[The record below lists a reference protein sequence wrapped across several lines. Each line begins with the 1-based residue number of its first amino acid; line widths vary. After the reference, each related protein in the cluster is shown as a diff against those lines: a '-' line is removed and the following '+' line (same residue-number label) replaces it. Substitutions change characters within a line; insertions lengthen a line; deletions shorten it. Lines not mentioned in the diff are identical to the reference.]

1 MKSIQTTLIGLTT
14 LFLVASCASVP
25 ITTAVEVPPGSEIGI
40 ISLRDCVITGQ
51 EEDCTGSGEQAAEAF
66 AEAFNEG
73 TFEARVLD
81 RPVADNM
88 VLSDEEAAEYG
99 RAQGVE
105 YVING
110 EVDDFY
116 SVAAMT
122 FRSDRA
128 AVSVRLIR
136 TSDGLVV
143 TSYSRPGVASS
154 NFVTPKG
161 MIKDLA
167 IELRNAL

>member
-1 MKSIQTTLIGLTT
+1 MKSIQTSLIGLTT

-25 ITTAVEVPPGSEIGI
+25 ITTAAEVPPGSEIGI

-88 VLSDEEAAEYG
+88 ILSDEQAAEYG

-116 SVAAMT
+116 SVASMT
-122 FRSDRA
+122 FRTDRA

-143 TSYSRPGVASS
+143 TSYSRPGTASS
-154 NFVTPKG
+154 NFATPKG